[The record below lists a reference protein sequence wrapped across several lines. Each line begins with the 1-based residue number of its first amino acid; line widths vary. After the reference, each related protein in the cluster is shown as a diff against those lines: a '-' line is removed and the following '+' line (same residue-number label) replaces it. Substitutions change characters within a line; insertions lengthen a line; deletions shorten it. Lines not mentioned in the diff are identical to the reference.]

1 MHYVRRL
8 KALQEDLRNVI
19 EVSRLDYYS
28 QITHKLTHTQKN
40 TNDIIKKVF
49 Q

>member
-1 MHYVRRL
+1 MHYFSRL
-8 KALQEDLRNVI
+8 KVLQEDLRYVI

-28 QITHKLTHTQKN
+28 QKTHKLTHTQKN